1 MPETSKKTNNI
12 HRFFIIKSNKN
23 TNCAGTDMEL
33 KKTDFIRPKV
43 DKILDREKN
52 DGQFFF
58 HELSWIRNW
67 ETTLDAL
74 HLHLSDL
81 WFHVA
86 IVTNTQKKLLGDRI
100 LLKSI
105 NINRSRKELPEE
117 LCELLKIRFQTF
129 QALKKKIRSKVIEEG
144 IGDKDVWHFISK
156 WKEFPKGTRVI
167 ELYQRKI
174 SLLGHS
180 DKQLKRAFV
189 ILDAKCTIAELNAT
203 MFKIKRV
210 FESKDFANQILKTT
224 PKSTRKTE
232 LPPRPKRKASLL
244 EKKQEKPT
252 YGNIPQKEA
261 ERGRG
266 PAGLLINLMNNFE
279 VHIKTISLEE
289 KASLFAYLENL
300 KLTGEKN
307 WMHDELE
314 VKLNRYFMMKHNKK
328 MFNSKR

>member
-1 MPETSKKTNNI
+1 
-12 HRFFIIKSNKN
+12 
-23 TNCAGTDMEL
+23 MEL
-33 KKTDFIRPKV
+33 KKSDFIRPKA

-67 ETTLDAL
+67 ERTLDAM

-86 IVTNTQKKLLGDRI
+86 IVSNTQKKFLGDRI
-100 LLKSI
+100 LLKTI
-105 NINRSRKELPEE
+105 NINRSRRELPEE

-129 QALKKKIRSKVIEEG
+129 HALKKKIRNKVIEEG
-144 IGDKDVWHFISK
+144 LGNKDVWHFTSK

-174 SLLGHS
+174 SLFGNS
-180 DKQLKRAFV
+180 DKLLKRAFV
-189 ILDAKCTIAELNAT
+189 ILDAKCTIAELNGT
-203 MFKIKRV
+203 MFKIKRI
-210 FESKDFANQILKTT
+210 FESKDFANQILKTA
-224 PKSTRKTE
+224 PRNTRKTE
-232 LPPRPKRKASLL
+232 LPPRPRRKASAL
-244 EKKQEKPT
+244 KKKPEKPT
-252 YGNIPQKEA
+252 YKNIPKKEA

-279 VHIKTISLEE
+279 VHIKTITLEE

-307 WMHDELE
+307 WMHDDLE
-314 VKLNRYFMMKHNKK
+314 FKLNKHFMMKHNKK
-328 MFNSKR
+328 LFDDKR